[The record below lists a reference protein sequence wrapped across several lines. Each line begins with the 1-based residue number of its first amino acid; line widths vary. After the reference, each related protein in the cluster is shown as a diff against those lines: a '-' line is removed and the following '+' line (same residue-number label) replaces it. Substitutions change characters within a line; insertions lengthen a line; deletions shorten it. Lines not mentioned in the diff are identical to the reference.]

1 MNRDEVIHM
10 AREVGICIANS
21 ILLPAPDGEVEALE
35 RFFQAAYAA
44 GAAAEREAC
53 AQILDRN
60 ADVCA
65 NSTMLADVLRSNADA
80 IRARSKE

>member
-1 MNRDEVIHM
+1 MNRDEVTRM
-10 AREVGICIANS
+10 AREAG
-21 ILLPAPDGEVEALE
+21 LPLAWVSSTGVIQWAQLE

-60 ADVCA
+60 ANACA
-65 NSTMLADVLRSNADA
+65 NITMLADVLRSNANA
-80 IRARSKE
+80 IRARSRE